1 MSLYLTN
8 ATWIDPDTFEVS
20 AATLKVEEGPF
31 GGMAKVA
38 APPCDPGPEDRLL
51 DCSGRLVTRAF
62 GCAHHHIYSAL
73 ARGMPP
79 APRTP
84 TSFPEILEY
93 VWWRMD
99 KKLDHDM
106 IEASA
111 LVTGLY
117 CAKNGATFVID
128 HHASPFHAEGSL
140 ETIAKALD
148 RVGLGHLL
156 CYEMSCR
163 DGEAIK
169 EKGLAET
176 DAYLSSGRKGHVG
189 LHASFTVDDD
199 LLRRAVDLARK
210 HGTGIHIHVAEGVED
225 QEHCARTYGKSVGR
239 RLADAGVLDL
249 PLTILGHCVHL
260 DEEERDLIRTS
271 PCWVV
276 QNTESNLN
284 NKVGLGR
291 YNDFPRVML
300 GTDGMHSDM
309 IRSAQASYFIAG
321 LAEGGMSPEA
331 VCQRLRAVHR
341 HIADHGAPGNGLNN
355 LVVFNYDTPTPL
367 DSANF
372 PGHFCYAFDSR
383 HVETVISQ
391 GKVIVDH
398 GALTSMDEADILA
411 YANEQARRLWA
422 LLQNR

>member
-1 MSLYLTN
+1 
-8 ATWIDPDTFEVS
+8 
-20 AATLKVEEGPF
+20 
-31 GGMAKVA
+31 
-38 APPCDPGPEDRLL
+38 
-51 DCSGRLVTRAF
+51 
-62 GCAHHHIYSAL
+62 
-73 ARGMPP
+73 MPP

-117 CAKNGATFVID
+117 CAKNGVTFVID

-163 DGEAIK
+163 DEEAVK
-169 EKGLAET
+169 EKGLART

-225 QEHCARTYGKSVGR
+225 QEHCAQAYGKSVGR

-276 QNTESNLN
+276 QNTESNPQQQG
-284 NKVGLGR
+284 GLGPLQR
-291 YNDFPRVML
+291 FPARHARHGRDAQRHDPQRAILLLHRRARRRRHVPPWRPTSASAPYTRTSKAHNAPGAGAEQSGHPQLRFPR
-300 GTDGMHSDM
+300 
-309 IRSAQASYFIAG
+309 
-321 LAEGGMSPEA
+321 
-331 VCQRLRAVHR
+331 
-341 HIADHGAPGNGLNN
+341 
-355 LVVFNYDTPTPL
+355 
-367 DSANF
+367 
-372 PGHFCYAFDSR
+372 
-383 HVETVISQ
+383 
-391 GKVIVDH
+391 
-398 GALTSMDEADILA
+398 
-411 YANEQARRLWA
+411 RR
-422 LLQNR
+422 

>member
-38 APPCDPGPEDRLL
+38 APPCEPGPEDRLL

-79 APRTP
+79 APHTP

-117 CAKNGATFVID
+117 CAKNGVTFVID

-163 DGEAIK
+163 DGDAVK

-309 IRSAQASYFIAG
+309 IRSAQSSYFIAG

-372 PGHFCYAFDSR
+372 PGHFCYAFDAR

>member
-8 ATWIDPDTFEVS
+8 ATWIDPDTFAIS
-20 AATLKVEEGPF
+20 SATLKVEEGPF
-31 GGMAKVA
+31 GGMETDAVL
-38 APPCDPGPEDRLL
+38 PPPSERGPEDRVI
-51 DCSGRLVTRAF
+51 DCKGRLVTRSFA
-62 GCAHHHIYSAL
+62 CAHHHIYSAL

-79 APRTP
+79 APKAP
-84 TSFPEILEY
+84 TNFREVLEY
-93 VWWRMD
+93 VWWRID

-117 CAKNGATFVID
+117 CAKNGVTFVID

-140 ETIAKALD
+140 ETIAGALD

-163 DGEAIK
+163 DGEAAK

-176 DAYLSSGRKGHVG
+176 DAFLSSGRKGHVG

-199 LLRRAVDLARK
+199 LLRRAVDLAQR
-210 HGTGIHIHVAEGVED
+210 HGTGIHIHVAEGIED

-284 NKVGLGR
+284 NNVGLGR
-291 YNDFPRVML
+291 YNDFPRVLL

-309 IRSAQASYFIAG
+309 IRSARSAYFIAG
-321 LAEGGMSPEA
+321 LAEGGMSPLA
-331 VCQRLRAVHR
+331 AYQRLRAAHR
-341 HIADHGAPGNGLNN
+341 HIAGHHAPGDGPNN
-355 LVVFNYDTPTPL
+355 LVILKYDAPTPL
-367 DSANF
+367 TPENF
-372 PGHFCYAFDSR
+372 PGHFCYAFDAK
-383 HVETVISQ
+383 HVDTVVSQ
-391 GKVIVDH
+391 GKVVVDH
-398 GALTSMDEADILA
+398 GALVGMDEADILA

-422 LLQNR
+422 LL